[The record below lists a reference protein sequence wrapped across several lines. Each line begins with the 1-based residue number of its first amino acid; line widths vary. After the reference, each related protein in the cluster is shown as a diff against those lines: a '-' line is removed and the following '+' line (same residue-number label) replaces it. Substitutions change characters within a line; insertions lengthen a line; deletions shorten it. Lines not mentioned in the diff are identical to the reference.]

1 MNETAH
7 SVVRRAGSIA
17 LSVAVTLAVLSVVIL
32 LMGSSPLDAAAAL
45 WVGAFGSPFTI
56 GQTLTIGGILVLTG
70 LASAIPFSARLFNV
84 GGEGQLFAG
93 AIGSVTVALTMGV
106 HPLTLPIALVVGAA
120 SGVIWALI
128 PGAMRAFL
136 GASEMIVS
144 LLMNF
149 VAALAADYVIRH
161 VFPDTSGQ
169 ATVLVDRDVRLP
181 VLWAAGG
188 VNVGILLCIVFAIVA
203 WVVMSHTRLG
213 FGMRAV
219 GLNDA
224 AAELAGFSRTRLTMA
239 SFAMAGAAAGL
250 AGALLVMGNIGQLAA
265 GMSSGY
271 GFLGVIVALLAG
283 LRAGWIPLSA
293 VLIAALTVGSNR
305 LQVAAGLPFSLGVV
319 VLGVL
324 VLTLLA
330 TRVITLRRS

>member
-1 MNETAH
+1 MKLTGH
-7 SVVRRAGSIA
+7 PRAKRLRSIA
-17 LSVAVTLAVLSVVIL
+17 LSVVVTLGILTVVIL
-32 LMGSSPLDAAAAL
+32 LMGASPIEAAQAL

-93 AIGSVTVALTMGV
+93 AIGSVSVALTMGV
-106 HPLTLPIALVVGAA
+106 HPLTLPLSLLVGVA
-120 SGVIWALI
+120 SGIVWALI
-128 PGAMRAFL
+128 PGLMRALL

-161 VFPDTSGQ
+161 IFPDTSGQ

-188 VNVGILLCIVFAIVA
+188 VNVGLILCILIAIAA
-203 WVVMSHTRLG
+203 WIMMSHTRLG
-213 FGMRAV
+213 FGLRAV
-219 GLNDA
+219 GMNDA
-224 AAELAGFSRTRLTMA
+224 AAELAGFSRKRITIA
-239 SFAMAGAAAGL
+239 AFAIAGGAAGL

-324 VLTLLA
+324 VLSLLA
-330 TRVITLRRS
+330 TKVITLRRV